1 MSIEALLNTLKER
14 LKPFDSD
21 KSDIG
26 DIQNDIL
33 NELSIFNYIDNI
45 KYIISLPEDKLDLFD
60 DNNIYIKEDLNGINI
75 KGEIL
80 DLKEEIRNIQKT
92 DPNFENKSSVEEIG
106 IKCFKLRKLCVE
118 LSSKMIFN
126 IFKQNNLTAESF
138 IENLSQVISES
149 EKIISEDDENEKT
162 SLQNI
167 IEIKAFKD
175 KFIEALD
182 KSNLN

>member
-1 MSIEALLNTLKER
+1 MSVEALLNTLKER

-26 DIQNDIL
+26 DIQNNIL

-60 DNNIYIKEDLNGINI
+60 DNNYIKEDLMNTNI
-75 KGEIL
+75 KDEIL
-80 DLKEEIRNIQKT
+80 HLKEEIRNAQKT
-92 DPNFENKSSVEEIG
+92 DPNFENKSSVEDIG
-106 IKCFKLRKLCVE
+106 VKCFKLRKLCVE

-138 IENLSQVISES
+138 IENLNQMIH
-149 EKIISEDDENEKT
+149 ENSREEIPLK
-162 SLQNI
+162 NI
-167 IEIKAFKD
+167 IETKSYKD
-175 KFIEALD
+175 KLIEALD